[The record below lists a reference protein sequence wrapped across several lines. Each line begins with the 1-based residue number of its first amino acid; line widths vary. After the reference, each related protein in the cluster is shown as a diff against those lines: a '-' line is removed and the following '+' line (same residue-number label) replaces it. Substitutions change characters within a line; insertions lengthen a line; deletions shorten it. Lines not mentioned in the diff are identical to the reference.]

1 MDDNFVSLFEASLI
15 ALAKIKQHKEEAE
28 EDGQEA

>member
-1 MDDNFVSLFEASLI
+1 MMDDNFVSLFEASLI

-28 EDGQEA
+28 E